1 MSWRSS
7 LRRSIL
13 RYLAGFFAAQVALL
27 VGVFLAYDISWYR
40 LALPLA
46 VIAVFHAGLAAF
58 LLWRRADF
66 RSEGAAT
73 PLERVN
79 APNVI
84 TLGRLS
90 SIPTILFLVLLARDR
105 AVLPVALP
113 FISLVFASDFV
124 DGILARRGGGITFVG
139 RYLDSSSDYLLII
152 AISILYLLEGMIPA
166 WFFWLLMARLVLFAA
181 GMAWAAFRQGRVKP
195 VATFLGKASIFSTMV
210 LYAMEAAERFGVP
223 WVGDPRVVRIFEYI
237 VAGIVVVSLADK
249 AVFLRRLFGR
259 SV

>member
-1 MSWRSS
+1 MDWRSS
-7 LRRSIL
+7 LGRSIL
-13 RYLAGFFAAQVALL
+13 RYLSGFGFAQVAILA
-27 VGVFLAYDISWYR
+27 GVYLAYRVPAVR

-46 VIAVFHAGLAAF
+46 VIAAF

-66 RSEGAAT
+66 RIEGTEA
-73 PLERVN
+73 PLARVN
-79 APNVI
+79 APNAI

-90 SIPTILFLVLLARDR
+90 SIPTVLFLVLLARER

-113 FISLVFASDFV
+113 FLSLVFASDFA

-152 AISILYLLEGMIPA
+152 AISIVYLLEGMIPA

-181 GMAWAAFRQGRVKP
+181 GMAWAALRQGVVKP
-195 VATFLGKASIFSTMV
+195 VATFLGKASIFATMV

-223 WVGDPRVVRIFEYI
+223 WVGDPRLVRIIECV

-249 AVFLRRLFGR
+249 AVFLKRLLGR
-259 SV
+259 TG